1 MKKLLLILMVLNGI
15 SLPFLAEAQS
25 QDSTRSNGDTSAPAT
40 PHSGWKTY
48 RGESG
53 PSHYRYQNVSD
64 GQSDFKDHLFAGGA
78 LSLGFY
84 SGEFLIGANP
94 FVGYSFKPWLD
105 AGVALNFQY
114 YSESPEATYNNSSY
128 HNTLLGAGVFARVFP
143 ISFLF
148 LQVQPE
154 YNEIWEK
161 EYLDGQSTYS
171 DSYGVFSFL
180 VGGGIKFGPPD
191 SKSYGFLSV
200 LFDVGGST
208 LSPYNG
214 PGGNLLPIFRAGYNI
229 GF

>member
-1 MKKLLLILMVLNGI
+1 MKKLLLILTVLGI
-15 SLPFLAEAQS
+15 VNMPFLAQAQT
-25 QDSTRSNGDTSAPAT
+25 QDSTHSNGDTSAPAT

-53 PSHYRYQNVSD
+53 SNRYRYQT
-64 GQSDFKDHLFAGGA
+64 QSDASSFKEHLFAGGA

-94 FVGYSFKPWLD
+94 FVGYSIKPWLD
-105 AGVALNFQY
+105 AGVAINFQY
-114 YSESPEATYNNSSY
+114 YSESPEATYNNSTY

-143 ISFLF
+143 VSFLF
-148 LQVQPE
+148 LQAQPE

-161 EYLDGQSTYS
+161 ESLDGQSTYS

-191 SKSYGFLSV
+191 AKSWGFISV
-200 LFDVGGST
+200 LFDVGGNT

-214 PGGNLLPIFRAGYNI
+214 PGGNLLPIFRAGYNV